1 MKATTQTKT
10 KVKAKAKA
18 KPKAKVVEGAAKI
31 VPMGAVALRSLTLK
45 NVLSFGAEA
54 KVELGP
60 LNVLIGSNGCGKSNL
75 LDVVALLKAAATAD
89 LSDEFRGGGL
99 EWPWKGEEEEAKRM
113 KMESEWNGGG
123 NVYCHDM
130 TVDIHETGAYS
141 IDSEWLGTVGCQAL
155 IGQEMGANSRRS
167 ILRGGVSMWVV
178 GANLETSS
186 YNMDNLDDLRR
197 DVSAAMSNVWV
208 YRNRYVG
215 RGRGPNPL
223 RAAGRADG
231 EKWRIPE
238 TLDDFAMVLNRVYP
252 ECGDAINEKMR
263 EFYEDARKVHF
274 SVFDGAVQIK
284 LEEAGGRI
292 IPAQRMSDG
301 MLNWLFMLTILL
313 DPKPPALVCIEEP
326 ETGLHPD
333 MLPTLARML
342 IDASKRMQLI
352 VTTHSDMIL
361 DCFTNMPE
369 AVVVCDKVD
378 GVTQMTRLCAKDFR
392 EWKKEG
398 LGMAWISGAIGGKR
412 W

>member
-1 MKATTQTKT
+1 MHSESD
-10 KVKAKAKA
+10 KVSCDHNIAIGVFESGAFG
-18 KPKAKVVEGAAKI
+18 VTSEGFGYFDFDGEISRGEFLDSRISMLRAGS
-31 VPMGAVALRSLTLK
+31 PMECISNENPEMSPEEGLSFAESIRGAVSVTLRDA
-45 NVLSFGAEA
+45 G
-54 KVELGP
+54 
-60 LNVLIGSNGCGKSNL
+60 I
-75 LDVVALLKAAATAD
+75 
-89 LSDEFRGGGL
+89 
-99 EWPWKGEEEEAKRM
+99 
-113 KMESEWNGGG
+113 
-123 NVYCHDM
+123 Y
-130 TVDIHETGAYS
+130 
-141 IDSEWLGTVGCQAL
+141 
-155 IGQEMGANSRRS
+155 
-167 ILRGGVSMWVV
+167 
-178 GANLETSS
+178 
-186 YNMDNLDDLRR
+186 R
-197 DVSAAMSNVWV
+197 D
-208 YRNRYVG
+208 RYIG

-238 TLDDFAMVLNRVYP
+238 SLEDFSMVLNRVYP
-252 ECGDAINEKMR
+252 ECGEAINEKMR

-274 SVFDGAVQIK
+274 SVFDGAVQIR
-284 LEEAGGRI
+284 LEEASGRI

-301 MLNWLFMLTILL
+301 MLNWLFLLTVLL